1 MLDCRALRPVLVLA
15 AVLSL
20 LTPALPALADKRHPT
35 PAEVAAAEQRVRD
48 ARSSVQS
55 LQVRAER
62 AAEAYNGAHVLAMRA
77 TAARD
82 AARQLARA
90 AQTRFVDAHVLATA
104 ARGQA
109 TAATT
114 QAEIAELASA
124 QAAIDA
130 LGSQR
135 KLDQIAAGAYRN
147 GGQIGQLSQ
156 LMLASDPLELAN
168 AGTLMNQIGDYQQR
182 VINDMK
188 VAHQRS
194 VLAARAAVAA
204 KRLSVAAADR
214 ATRVEAA
221 AAAARAEAQATSQ
234 AASRSA
240 HEADALLSKANHARL
255 TAQQLVTQAERALGR
270 AVLSAEAMRKAAAA
284 ARREAS
290 GVQSGTA
297 PSDAAATAIHWA
309 FEEIGVPYAWGG
321 GDENGPTRGF
331 AQGANTVGFDCSGL
345 TLFIYHKAGIR
356 LDHYTGSQWDQGKRV
371 SSRSDLQP
379 GDLMFFAYDTSNPST
394 IHHVA
399 IYIGNG
405 KLIEAPYTGAVVRV
419 ASADRS
425 DYIGATRPWA

>member
-1 MLDCRALRPVLVLA
+1 MLNCRALRPVLVLV

-20 LTPALPALADKRHPT
+20 LSPALPAMADKRKPT
-35 PAEVAAAEQRVRD
+35 PAEIAAAQRRVQE
-48 ARSSVQS
+48 ARSSVVS

-62 AAEAYNGAHVLAMRA
+62 AAEAYNGARTLAMRA

-82 AARQLARA
+82 VARRTAQA
-90 AQTRFVDAHVLATA
+90 AQTRFVDAHVLATV
-104 ARGQA
+104 ARGEA
-109 TAATT
+109 TAASARASAAE
-114 QAEIAELASA
+114 QAAA
-124 QAAIDA
+124 QAALDA

-135 KLDQIAAGAYRN
+135 KLDLIAIGAYRT
-147 GGQIGQLSQ
+147 GGQLGQLSQ
-156 LMLASDPLELAN
+156 LMLAKDPLELAN
-168 AGTLMNQIGDYQQR
+168 ARNLMNQVGEYQQR
-182 VINDMK
+182 VIEDRK
-188 VAHQRS
+188 VAHQKS
-194 VLAARAAVAA
+194 MVAARTAHAAQRESA
-204 KRLSVAAADR
+204 SVAER
-214 ATRVEAA
+214 ATRVEKA
-221 AAAARAEAQATSQ
+221 AEAAKAEALATSQ
-234 AASRSA
+234 AASTSA
-240 HEADALLSKANHARL
+240 HEAQALLAQANRARAA
-255 TAQQLVTQAERALGR
+255 AQLLVTQAERALGR
-270 AVLSAEAMRKAAAA
+270 AVLSAAAMQRAAAA
-284 ARREAS
+284 AKREAGGVRS
-290 GVQSGTA
+290 GPA

-356 LDHYTGSQWDQGKRV
+356 LDHYTGSQWDQGRRV
-371 SSRSDLQP
+371 ASRSDLQP